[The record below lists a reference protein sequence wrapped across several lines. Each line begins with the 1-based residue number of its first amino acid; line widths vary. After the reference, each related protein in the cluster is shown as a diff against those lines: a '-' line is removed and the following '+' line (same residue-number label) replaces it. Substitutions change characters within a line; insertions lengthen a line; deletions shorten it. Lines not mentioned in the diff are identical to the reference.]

1 MISVIIPTYN
11 RCALLMGRAIP
22 SVLAQT
28 VTDWEAHIVGD
39 GTDAET
45 CEAMAA
51 LCASDPRFRFTNL
64 PHQEY
69 PTDKWHRW
77 ALVGLASLN
86 HGLDTARGEWIA
98 VLGDDDEW
106 TPDHHETLLRV
117 ADCTGAD
124 HVYGVSVAPTGQ
136 RWGAWPPGDGQLA
149 NGANLYRASL
159 GYRYD
164 LACTTRG
171 RTGDAD
177 LWLRM
182 VADGVR
188 FAMTDQIVHHYYPS
202 WSQL

>member
-1 MISVIIPTYN
+1 VISVIIPTYN
-11 RCALLMGRAIP
+11 RCYELTSRALP

-39 GTDAET
+39 GTDGDT

-51 LCASDPRFRFTNL
+51 WCRKDSRLRFTNL
-64 PHQEY
+64 PHANYSE
-69 PTDKWHRW
+69 DKWERW
-77 ALVGLASLN
+77 ATVGLTALN
-86 HGLDTARGEWIA
+86 HGLGTAKGDWIA

-106 TPDHHETLLRV
+106 TPDHHAVLLN
-117 ADCTGAD
+117 AALCTGAD
-124 HVYGVSVAPTGQ
+124 HVYGVSIAPSGQ

-164 LACTTRG
+164 LRCIDRG

-182 VADGVR
+182 VADGVS
-188 FAMTDQIVHHYYPS
+188 FAMVEHVVHHYYPS
-202 WSQL
+202 GRQL